1 MPDDRPIP
9 GGLGRFAA
17 GDPRDRNHP
26 LGALIPKRVPIVSKR
41 WAHAPAL
48 NQGQTSRCVAF
59 AWVGFLKAAPK
70 KTTSQRLTSEEALN
84 DLYHTAQVLD
94 EWPGE
99 NYNGTSVR
107 AGAKALLSRGLLR
120 EYVWGTTV
128 TELRNFVLAR
138 GTCVVGTDWYEE
150 MFYPEEHGGYLVV
163 SGPAVGGHA
172 WLVIGYDAKKKAFI
186 MLNSWG
192 PEWGKVGTAYIHEDE
207 MQKLL
212 DANAEICSGI
222 ESRPTKVPTPV

>member
-1 MPDDRPIP
+1 M
-9 GGLGRFAA
+9 
-17 GDPRDRNHP
+17 
-26 LGALIPKRVPIVSKR
+26 
-41 WAHAPAL
+41 
-48 NQGQTSRCVAF
+48 
-59 AWVGFLKAAPK
+59 AAPK
-70 KTTSQRLTSEEALN
+70 KTTSKRLTNEEALN

-107 AGAKALLSRGLLR
+107 AGAKALLSRGLLS

-128 TELRNFVLAR
+128 AELRNFVLSR
-138 GTCVVGTDWYEE
+138 GTAVVGTDWYEE
-150 MFYPEEHGGYLVV
+150 MFYPEQHGGYLVV
-163 SGPAVGGHA
+163 QGAVVGGHA

-192 PEWGKVGTAYIHEDE
+192 PEWGKAGTAYITEEE

-212 DANAEICSGI
+212 DLNAEICSGI
-222 ESRPTKVPTPV
+222 ETRPAKPVAPV